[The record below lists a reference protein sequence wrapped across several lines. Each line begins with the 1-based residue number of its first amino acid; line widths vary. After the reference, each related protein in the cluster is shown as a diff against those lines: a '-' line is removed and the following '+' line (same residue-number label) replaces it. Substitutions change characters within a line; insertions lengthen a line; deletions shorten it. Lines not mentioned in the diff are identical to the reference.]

1 MIPENVDK
9 INNMFNIDLYKLT
22 MSRTYRFKLIY
33 NRANFINTGLG
44 STYSYMM
51 NLYKVSLEMDMIKL
65 LIEVTPIGV
74 IIFVNNMFNTVKKNW
89 YCMILMLFQF
99 LNLIT
104 SHSLTSVFS
113 WVIFYITIGCILYKN
128 DLNNNK
134 KSKKIVY

>member
-1 MIPENVDK
+1 
-9 INNMFNIDLYKLT
+9 
-22 MSRTYRFKLIY
+22 
-33 NRANFINTGLG
+33 
-44 STYSYMM
+44 
-51 NLYKVSLEMDMIKL
+51 
-65 LIEVTPIGV
+65 
-74 IIFVNNMFNTVKKNW
+74 
-89 YCMILMLFQF
+89 MILMLFQF